1 MRPIGLVVAC
11 CVGFACW
18 TAPAAAS
25 WAYVPPEI
33 LMADADAVVVGKMTQ
48 VDKAA
53 GTGVVAV
60 SEVLKGP
67 KELKEAKVKFSP
79 MPAGGL
85 VHSAMI
91 SFNDGQE
98 GIWILKS
105 KDASGAYPLNYPLLR
120 QDKSKLDAV
129 KAQLAALESRKW
141 SEPVN
146 SLAASCLVSLTPGGD
161 TATGFVSV
169 KNVGDRPV
177 RVNTY
182 VGARTLAVT
191 VVAPDGTGAQ
201 LDLYS
206 WLERARLRAPQASDY
221 PELAPGAAR
230 NVGPQHFSIPLGKK
244 GEYRVKVTLSNADDA
259 KTLGLKGVWTGKITV
274 PEVTFTP

>member
-1 MRPIGLVVAC
+1 MRRVGLIAACCIGLW
-11 CVGFACW
+11 CW
-18 TAPAAAS
+18 TAPARAS
-25 WAYVPPEI
+25 WAYIPPEI

-67 KELKEAKVKFSP
+67 KGLKEAKVKFSA
-79 MPAGGL
+79 MPAGGPI
-85 VHSAMI
+85 HSAMI
-91 SFNDGQE
+91 SYSNGQE
-98 GIWILKS
+98 GVWILQK
-105 KDASGAYPLNYPLLR
+105 KDAAGAYPLNYPLLH
-120 QDKSKLDAV
+120 QDNSKLDAV

-146 SLAASCLVSLTPGGD
+146 GLAASCLVSLAPG
-161 TATGFVSV
+161 ANAAMGFVSV
-169 KNVGDRPV
+169 KNVGERPV

-182 VGARTLAVT
+182 IGARTLEVT
-191 VVAPDGTGAQ
+191 VVEPGGAEKQ
-201 LDLYS
+201 LDLYG
-206 WLERARLRAPQASDY
+206 WLAAARIRAPQASDY

-244 GEYRVKVTLSNADDA
+244 GEHKLKVTFSNPDDA
-259 KTLGLKGVWTGKITV
+259 KALGLKDVWTGRIIV
-274 PEVTFTP
+274 PEVTFRP

>member
-1 MRPIGLVVAC
+1 MSRIALLVGC

-18 TAPAAAS
+18 AAPGPAS

-53 GTGVVAV
+53 GTGVVSV

-79 MPAGGL
+79 MPPGGP

-91 SFNDGQE
+91 SFNDGQK
-98 GIWILKS
+98 GVWILQK
-105 KDASGAYPLNYPLLR
+105 KDASGAYPLNHPLLH

-129 KAQLAALESRKW
+129 KAQLVALESRKW

-146 SLAASCLVSLTPGGD
+146 GLAASCLVSLTPGAN
-161 TATGFVSV
+161 TAMGFVFV
-169 KNVGDRPV
+169 KNTGDRPV
-177 RVNTY
+177 RVNNY
-182 VGARTLAVT
+182 IGARTLEVT
-191 VVAPDGTGAQ
+191 VVAPDGTETR
-201 LDLYS
+201 LDLYA
-206 WLERARLRAPQASDY
+206 WLAAALLRAAQASDF

-230 NVGPQHFSIPLGKK
+230 NVAPQHFSIPLGQK
-244 GEYRVKVTLSNADDA
+244 GEYQVKVTYSNTADG
-259 KTLGLKGVWTGKITV
+259 KGLGLKDVWTGKIVV
-274 PEVTFTP
+274 PEVTFKL